1 MLAVL
6 RSVYEPLLTEL
17 ENMLTLNGQEYKDI
31 TSSDTMWSH
40 LNPEDFEMFLFLIRD
55 SDHCLFVARTL
66 PVVISIR
73 LRSKEV
79 VISMRLMT

>member
-1 MLAVL
+1 MLTVL

-40 LNPEDFEMFLFLIRD
+40 LNPEDFEMFLFLIRN
-55 SDHCLFVARTL
+55 SDHCLL
-66 PVVISIR
+66 PGR
-73 LRSKEV
+73 CQ
-79 VISMRLMT
+79 